1 MIDQKI
7 VSIIP
12 RLINS
17 LIDKGQ
23 DYHDCDV
30 DLSLLAQG
38 TYNKNYL
45 LTVGT
50 ELYVVRVN
58 IEQQSGE
65 PEQLKREYEILKYLS
80 SKLNVPAPVFLDTD
94 TNTFENGLL
103 LLRYIPGYQPEP
115 SIGIAKQIARV
126 LAKLHN
132 ISLPKLE
139 TNSRFCSYSI
149 TSTLELCKSLYG
161 RLHNRLNNKTT
172 LRLYGK
178 MLSIAVSVVK
188 KLGQTELESLSII
201 HGDPVPS
208 NFLVRTYNHEIA
220 MIDWET
226 YAICNWTYDLWA
238 VLSPAY
244 NRWSWSRAFTSKEKA
259 LLVGE
264 YCQNRGIDQKVA
276 YHLLKHVDPLYSLR
290 YSLWCLHKHLDY
302 IEGRISKELLEDGGE
317 KNFQKMLSTS
327 RIALEH
333 ASISCRKFSNEV

>member
-1 MIDQKI
+1 MKQKI

-17 LIDKGQ
+17 LIDKGR
-23 DYHDCDV
+23 DCHDRDV

-50 ELYVVRVN
+50 KSYVVRIN

-65 PEQLKREYEILKYLS
+65 PEQLKREYEILRYLS

-103 LLRYIPGYQPEP
+103 LLRYIPGYQPKP
-115 SIGIAKQIARV
+115 SIKTAKQIARI

-132 ISLPKLE
+132 ISLPRLE

-149 TSTLELCKSLYG
+149 ASTLELCELLYG
-161 RLHNRLNNKTT
+161 RLHNRLNDKTT
-172 LRLYGK
+172 LEPYGK
-178 MLSIAVSVVK
+178 MLSIAVSAVK
-188 KLGQTELESLSII
+188 KLDQTELEDLSII

-208 NFLVRTYNHEIA
+208 NFLVRADNHEIA

-244 NRWSWSRAFTSKEKA
+244 NRWSWPRVFTSKEKA
-259 LLVGE
+259 LLVDE

-276 YHLLKHVDPLYSLR
+276 YNFLRHIDPLYSLR

-302 IEGRISKELLEDGGE
+302 VEGRISKTLLEDGGE
-317 KNFQKMLSTS
+317 KNFQKMLKTS
-327 RIALEH
+327 RIALER
-333 ASISCRKFSNEV
+333 AVVSCRKFSNEV